1 MSGDI
6 GFSRR
11 SSSERDIQP
20 VAIISVDPTTRTA
33 IAVTR
38 NRTNLTI
45 NCAYA
50 TGDTITVPAA
60 GEQWYCE
67 RFDGE
72 WRLYN
77 RIPFNDPTL
86 HIKPE
91 EGQVSVG
98 SARGPLELNGTEVRS
113 NAPVLRLNG
122 AYYRDYGG
130 SLQRS
135 TDQVTWQ
142 SISPG
147 GLVQLVAKALAD
159 YQGNDQ
165 TAALASLTTLGGN
178 LQPVVSNFSEL
189 WAEACQN
196 VFINGLKQMGFGD
209 TDLEKTINGFQNFIN
224 YMSGILF
231 QDFTGD
237 VTPQAFLT
245 GLQGFVDRAV

>member
-86 HIKPE
+86 HI
-91 EGQVSVG
+91 
-98 SARGPLELNGTEVRS
+98 
-113 NAPVLRLNG
+113 
-122 AYYRDYGG
+122 
-130 SLQRS
+130 
-135 TDQVTWQ
+135 
-142 SISPG
+142 
-147 GLVQLVAKALAD
+147 
-159 YQGNDQ
+159 
-165 TAALASLTTLGGN
+165 
-178 LQPVVSNFSEL
+178 
-189 WAEACQN
+189 
-196 VFINGLKQMGFGD
+196 
-209 TDLEKTINGFQNFIN
+209 
-224 YMSGILF
+224 
-231 QDFTGD
+231 
-237 VTPQAFLT
+237 
-245 GLQGFVDRAV
+245 